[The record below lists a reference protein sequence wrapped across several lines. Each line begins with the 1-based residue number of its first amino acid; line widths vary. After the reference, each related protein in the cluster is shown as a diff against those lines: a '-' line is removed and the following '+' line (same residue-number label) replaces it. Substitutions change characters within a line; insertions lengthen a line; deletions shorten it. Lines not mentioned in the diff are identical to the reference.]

1 MLKSGIYKIENI
13 INGKFYIGSSYNLSH
28 RKSTH
33 FYDLRNNKHRN
44 IHLQRSFNKWGE
56 ESFGF
61 SILEEC
67 SIELLIER
75 EQFYI
80 DIFKPPYN
88 ILMIA
93 GSGRGLKRPDQSI
106 RIKELNKNRVVS
118 KEAKERTSSTLKE
131 IGHKPTKECTEKSMK
146 VLRKPVL
153 QYDLD
158 GNFIREFISINEA
171 CRELNMASA
180 NLSRACRGILKTLK
194 GYKWKYKI

>member
-1 MLKSGIYKIENI
+1 MLRIGIYKIENLV
-13 INGKFYIGSSYNLSH
+13 NGKFYIGSSHNLSH

-56 ESFGF
+56 KSFRF

-67 SIELLIER
+67 SIEFLIEK

-80 DIFKPPYN
+80 DTFKPHYN

-93 GSGRGLKRPDQSI
+93 GSGRGQKRPDQSI
-106 RIKELNKNRVVS
+106 RIKELNKSRIVS
-118 KEAKERTSSTLKE
+118 DKTKNRTSNTLKE
-131 IGHKPTKECTEKSMK
+131 IGHKPTEECTEKSMRI
-146 VLRKPVL
+146 LRKPVL
-153 QYDLD
+153 QYDLN

-171 CRELNMASA
+171 CRELNMSST
-180 NLSRACRGILKTLK
+180 NLSRACRGVLRTLK